1 MRRSGCSVNTTGCS
15 VNTTAHRRVESS
27 AVSEP
32 ELRPLALVTGASRGI
47 GAAVARALAPGHD
60 MLLGGRDADALQ
72 RVAADLPGSRPWPVD
87 LTDEAAVAEA
97 TGGIER
103 LDVLVH
109 SAGVGLLGTVADTP
123 AAIWR
128 RQFEVNVVA
137 VAELTRLLLPALRAA
152 RGHVVLINSGS
163 GLTAR
168 AGWASYAA
176 SKFAL
181 RAFADALRAEELD
194 HGVRVTSVHP
204 GRVDTDMQ
212 RGVVA
217 HEGGEYNPEAY
228 LRPES
233 VAGAVLL
240 AVRAP
245 ADAALTE
252 LVLRPAGT

>member
-1 MRRSGCSVNTTGCS
+1 VTS
-15 VNTTAHRRVESS
+15 
-27 AVSEP
+27 P
-32 ELRPLALVTGASRGI
+32 DLRPLALVTGASRGI

-60 MLLGGRDADALQ
+60 LLLGGRDTAALEELA
-72 RVAADLPGSRPWPVD
+72 RALPGARPWPVE
-87 LTDEAAVAEA
+87 LTDSAAVAEA
-97 TGGIER
+97 AGGIER

-109 SAGVGLLGTVADTP
+109 SAGVGLLGTVAETP
-123 AAIWR
+123 AATWR
-128 RQFEVNVVA
+128 RQLEINVVA

-152 RGHVVLINSGS
+152 RGRVVLLNSGA

-181 RAFADALRAEELD
+181 RAFADALRAEESGN
-194 HGVRVTSVHP
+194 GVRVTSLHP

-217 HEGGEYNPEAY
+217 HEGGEYRPEAY

-233 VAGAVLL
+233 VAGAALL
-240 AVRAP
+240 AVTAP
-245 ADAALTE
+245 DDAELTE
-252 LVLRPAGT
+252 LVLRPAGS

>member
-1 MRRSGCSVNTTGCS
+1 MKPV
-15 VNTTAHRRVESS
+15 
-27 AVSEP
+27 
-32 ELRPLALVTGASRGI
+32 ALVTGASRGI

-60 MLLGGRDADALQ
+60 LLLGGRDQAAL
-72 RVAADLPGSRPWPVD
+72 AALAAELPGSRPWPVE
-87 LTDEAAVAEA
+87 LTDGAALAEAAA
-97 TGGIER
+97 GIER

-109 SAGVGLLGTVADTP
+109 SAGVGLLGTVAETP
-123 AAIWR
+123 AATWR
-128 RQFEVNVVA
+128 TQFEVNVVA

-152 RGHVVLINSGS
+152 RGRVVLLNSGAGFS
-163 GLTAR
+163 AR

-181 RAFADALRAEELD
+181 RALADALRAEEAP

-204 GRVDTDMQ
+204 GRVDTPMQ
-212 RGVVA
+212 RAIVE
-217 HEGGEYNPEAY
+217 HEGGRYDPGAY

-240 AVRAP
+240 AVTAP

-252 LVLRPAGT
+252 LVLRPNGS

>member
-1 MRRSGCSVNTTGCS
+1 VP
-15 VNTTAHRRVESS
+15 
-27 AVSEP
+27 EP
-32 ELRPLALVTGASRGI
+32 DLRPLALVTGASRCI

-60 MLLGGRDADALQ
+60 LLLGGRDASALADL
-72 RVAADLPGSRPWPVD
+72 AAQLPGSRPWPVE
-87 LTDEAAVAEA
+87 LTDGEAVAEA
-97 TGGIER
+97 AGGIER

-109 SAGVGLLGTVADTP
+109 SAGIGLLGTVAGTP
-123 AAIWR
+123 ADTWR

-152 RGHVVLINSGS
+152 RGRVVLLNSGA
-163 GLTAR
+163 GLNAR

-181 RAFADALRAEELD
+181 RALADALRAEEEP

-204 GRVDTDMQ
+204 GRVDTQMQ

-217 HEGGEYNPEAY
+217 HEGGEYRPEAY

-240 AVRAP
+240 AVTAP

-252 LVLRPAGT
+252 LVLRPAGA